1 MQLVLQGSYHNLGR
15 FFDRISTMT
24 RLMSVSDLAI
34 KAVPKTTGDGGGTIT
49 ATCIATTFVFKKD
62 MSADD
67 SKTAAATTAAPATG
81 GKK

>member
-34 KAVPKTTGDGGGTIT
+34 KAVPKAMGDGGTIT

-67 SKTAAATTAAPATG
+67 SKTAAAPAAAPATG